1 MELDYNQ
8 FKFIKNNE
16 KTKVQRLSDIVRYN
30 SRSKITQENVAEHSF
45 YVSIEAL
52 KICNTLQ
59 LDNETKLK
67 VIEQA
72 IVHDVP
78 EGLVFD
84 APYDIKHGYPELPDL
99 LQKIEQT
106 ELSIHMPELTNTYN
120 DYVDAENNKELSYYI
135 VKLADTISVLQYSF
149 KELELGNETKDM
161 KDIYKDASERV
172 CKYAEIISDMT
183 GKNLYEL

>member
-1 MELDYNQ
+1 MELNYNQ
-8 FKFIKNNE
+8 KMFIENNK
-16 KTKVQRLSDIVRYN
+16 KTKVQKLSDIVRYN

-52 KICNTLQ
+52 KICNVLE
-59 LDNETKLK
+59 LDDKTKLQ

-84 APYDIKHGYPELPDL
+84 APYDIKHNYPELPEL
-99 LQKIEQT
+99 LKAIEQT
-106 ELSIHMPELTNTYN
+106 ELSIHMPELTDAYN
-120 DYVDAENNKELSYYI
+120 EYVDAEDNNKLSYYI

-149 KELELGNETKDM
+149 KELELGNETQDM
-161 KDIYKDASERV
+161 KDIYQDACERV
-172 CKYAEIISDMT
+172 CMYADIVNKIT